1 MKNKFII
8 FYTIFASAVFAFAI
22 AFFGVNIYKEYSQGQ
37 SRANQ
42 RYNTLISDIKTYNSI
57 DKEISENSLSNIKS
71 VLKDFNDFSFIQ
83 INLNDSEIL
92 KYPKDASADLTVS
105 NLTKTFSSSFNT
117 QNGQFEILCNMY
129 LLRPSSIYYYAK
141 ISFIIILIVTIIT
154 IILIFYINSQ
164 EKQLSTGNISE
175 SDTDFSNENDEDE
188 DEIESELQIAEF
200 FSDSATKNNLSK
212 NPQDSENSDDLEIKE
227 ESDSNDN
234 NLSSQSEHSDITLE
248 NHIETENNS
257 ETETNSKIE
266 TELEQNNSEHSDK
279 PSEDKKDEDNQDENE
294 NKVSVSLPDYETP
307 VTIENL
313 EEKEKHEDE
322 ESAVSDNT
330 EGSPS
335 GLFNPITGLGWESY
349 LDTRLENEINRAISS
364 EIDISVFIINIP
376 DMERNSEESKKVS
389 DYLTLQFQFK
399 DLLFEYKND
408 SIVAIKISMNLDDA
422 LNFADKIH
430 AEISQIIEQKDCY
443 IGISTRS
450 IRIVSGERLLNEAWA
465 SVEHAKQ
472 EEDSPIIAFRVD
484 AERYRQFLEQN

>member
-22 AFFGVNIYKEYSQGQ
+22 SLFGVNIYKEYSQGQ

-42 RYNTLISDIKTYNSI
+42 RYNTLVTDIKSYNSI
-57 DKEISENSLSNIKS
+57 DKEISENSLSNLKS

-83 INLNDSEIL
+83 INLNNSEIL

-105 NLTKTFSSSFNT
+105 NLTKSFSSNFNT

-164 EKQLSTGNISE
+164 EKQFSAKVSSEADSELLSENDFDSKLQLDENLSGSSSEVNSSFIQQNSVNSIDLDIDLSSE
-175 SDTDFSNENDEDE
+175 SEQNKNSFDEDSEQISDLEKNTEMDTEIQQTDSKDGALNPE
-188 DEIESELQIAEF
+188 D
-200 FSDSATKNNLSK
+200 KNNE
-212 NPQDSENSDDLEIKE
+212 DS
-227 ESDSNDN
+227 
-234 NLSSQSEHSDITLE
+234 Q
-248 NHIETENNS
+248 TEN
-257 ETETNSKIE
+257 EEKEI
-266 TELEQNNSEHSDK
+266 
-279 PSEDKKDEDNQDENE
+279 PA
-294 NKVSVSLPDYETP
+294 SLPDYESP
-307 VTIENL
+307 MIIESSDA
-313 EEKEKHEDE
+313 KENNDAENAPDSDSS
-322 ESAVSDNT
+322 ESN
-330 EGSPS
+330 PS
-335 GLFNPITGLGWESY
+335 GLFNPVTGLGWESY

-376 DMERNSEESKKVS
+376 NLERESEESKKVS
-389 DYLTLQFQFK
+389 EYLSLQFQFK

-408 SIVAIKISMNLDDA
+408 CIVAIKISMNLDEA

-430 AEISQIIEQKDCY
+430 ADISQILEQKQCY

-450 IRIVSGERLLNEAWA
+450 IRIVSGERLFNEALA
-465 SVEHAKQ
+465 AVEHAKN

-484 AERYRQFLEQN
+484 VEKYRQFLEQN

>member
-22 AFFGVNIYKEYSQGQ
+22 SLFGVNIYKEYSQGQ

-42 RYNTLISDIKTYNSI
+42 RYNTLVTDIKSYNSI
-57 DKEISENSLSNIKS
+57 DKEISENSLSNLKS

-83 INLNDSEIL
+83 INLNNSEIL

-105 NLTKTFSSSFNT
+105 NLTKTFSSNFNT

-164 EKQLSTGNISE
+164 EKQFSAKISSEADSELLSENDFDSKLQLDENLSDSSSEVDSSFIQQNSVNSIDLDIDLSSE
-175 SDTDFSNENDEDE
+175 SEQNKNSFDEDSE
-188 DEIESELQIAEF
+188 QISVLEKNTEMDTEIQQ
-200 FSDSATKNNLSK
+200 T
-212 NPQDSENSDDLEIKE
+212 DSEDGALNPEDINNE
-227 ESDSNDN
+227 DS
-234 NLSSQSEHSDITLE
+234 Q
-248 NHIETENNS
+248 TEN
-257 ETETNSKIE
+257 EEKEI
-266 TELEQNNSEHSDK
+266 
-279 PSEDKKDEDNQDENE
+279 PA
-294 NKVSVSLPDYETP
+294 SLPDYESP
-307 VTIENL
+307 VIIESSDV
-313 EEKEKHEDE
+313 KENNDAENAPASDSS
-322 ESAVSDNT
+322 ESN
-330 EGSPS
+330 PS
-335 GLFNPITGLGWESY
+335 GLFNPVTGLGWESY

-376 DMERNSEESKKVS
+376 NLERESEESKKVS
-389 DYLTLQFQFK
+389 EYLSLQFQFK

-408 SIVAIKISMNLDDA
+408 CIVAIKISMNLDEA

-430 AEISQIIEQKDCY
+430 ADISQILEQKQCY

-450 IRIVSGERLLNEAWA
+450 IRIVSGERLFNEALA
-465 SVEHAKQ
+465 AVEHAKN

-484 AERYRQFLEQN
+484 VEKYRQFLEQN

>member
-22 AFFGVNIYKEYSQGQ
+22 SLFGVNIYKEYSQGQ

-42 RYNTLISDIKTYNSI
+42 RYNTLVTDIKSYNSI
-57 DKEISENSLSNIKS
+57 DKEISENSLSNLKS

-83 INLNDSEIL
+83 INLNNSEIL

-105 NLTKTFSSSFNT
+105 NLTKTFSSNFNT

-164 EKQLSTGNISE
+164 EKQFSAKVSSEADSALLSENDFDSKLQLDENLSGSSSEVDSSFIQQNSVNSIDLDIDLSSE
-175 SDTDFSNENDEDE
+175 SEQNKNSFDEDSE
-188 DEIESELQIAEF
+188 QISDLEKNTEMDTEIQQ
-200 FSDSATKNNLSK
+200 T
-212 NPQDSENSDDLEIKE
+212 DSEDGALNPEDKNIE
-227 ESDSNDN
+227 DS
-234 NLSSQSEHSDITLE
+234 Q
-248 NHIETENNS
+248 TEN
-257 ETETNSKIE
+257 EEKEI
-266 TELEQNNSEHSDK
+266 
-279 PSEDKKDEDNQDENE
+279 PA
-294 NKVSVSLPDYETP
+294 SLPDYESP
-307 VTIENL
+307 MIIESSDA
-313 EEKEKHEDE
+313 KENNDAENAPDSDSS
-322 ESAVSDNT
+322 ESN
-330 EGSPS
+330 PS
-335 GLFNPITGLGWESY
+335 GLFNPVTGLGWESY

-376 DMERNSEESKKVS
+376 NLERESEESKKVS
-389 DYLTLQFQFK
+389 EYLSLQFQFK

-408 SIVAIKISMNLDDA
+408 CIVAIKISMNLDEA

-430 AEISQIIEQKDCY
+430 ADISQILEQKQCY

-450 IRIVSGERLLNEAWA
+450 IRIVSGERLFNEALA
-465 SVEHAKQ
+465 AVEHAKN

-484 AERYRQFLEQN
+484 VEKYRQFLEQN

>member
-22 AFFGVNIYKEYSQGQ
+22 SLFGVNIYKEYSQGQ

-42 RYNTLISDIKTYNSI
+42 RYNTLVTDIKSYNSI
-57 DKEISENSLSNIKS
+57 DKEISENSLSNLKS

-83 INLNDSEIL
+83 INLNNSEIL

-105 NLTKTFSSSFNT
+105 NLTKTFSSNFNT

-164 EKQLSTGNISE
+164 EKQFSAKISSEADSELLSENDFDSKLQLDENLSDSSSEVDSSFIQQNSVNSIDLDIDLSSE
-175 SDTDFSNENDEDE
+175 SEQNKNSFDEDSE
-188 DEIESELQIAEF
+188 QISDLEKNTEMDTEIQQ
-200 FSDSATKNNLSK
+200 T
-212 NPQDSENSDDLEIKE
+212 DSEDGALNPEDINNE
-227 ESDSNDN
+227 DS
-234 NLSSQSEHSDITLE
+234 Q
-248 NHIETENNS
+248 TEN
-257 ETETNSKIE
+257 EEKEI
-266 TELEQNNSEHSDK
+266 
-279 PSEDKKDEDNQDENE
+279 PA
-294 NKVSVSLPDYETP
+294 SLPDYESP
-307 VTIENL
+307 MIIESSDV
-313 EEKEKHEDE
+313 KENNDAENAPDSDIS
-322 ESAVSDNT
+322 ESN
-330 EGSPS
+330 PS
-335 GLFNPITGLGWESY
+335 GLFNPVTGLGWESY

-376 DMERNSEESKKVS
+376 NLERESEESKKVS
-389 DYLTLQFQFK
+389 EYLSLQFQFK

-408 SIVAIKISMNLDDA
+408 CIVAIKISMNLDEA

-430 AEISQIIEQKDCY
+430 ADISQILEQKQCY

-450 IRIVSGERLLNEAWA
+450 IRIVSGERLFNEALA
-465 SVEHAKQ
+465 AVEHAKN

-484 AERYRQFLEQN
+484 VEKYRQFLEQN

>member
-22 AFFGVNIYKEYSQGQ
+22 SLFGVNIYKEYSQGQ

-42 RYNTLISDIKTYNSI
+42 RYNTLVTDIKSYNSI
-57 DKEISENSLSNIKS
+57 DKEISENSLSNLKS

-83 INLNDSEIL
+83 INLNNSEIL

-105 NLTKTFSSSFNT
+105 NLTKTFSSNFNT

-164 EKQLSTGNISE
+164 EKQFSAKISSEADSELLSENDFDSKLQLDENLSGSSSEVDSSFIQQNSVNSIDLSSE
-175 SDTDFSNENDEDE
+175 S
-188 DEIESELQIAEF
+188 
-200 FSDSATKNNLSK
+200 
-212 NPQDSENSDDLEIKE
+212 
-227 ESDSNDN
+227 
-234 NLSSQSEHSDITLE
+234 
-248 NHIETENNS
+248 
-257 ETETNSKIE
+257 
-266 TELEQNNSEHSDK
+266 EQNNNSFEEDSEQISDLEK
-279 PSEDKKDEDNQDENE
+279 NTEMDTEIQQTDSEDSALNPEDKNNEDSQTENE
-294 NKVSVSLPDYETP
+294 EKEIPASLPDYESP
-307 VTIENL
+307 MIIESSDA
-313 EEKEKHEDE
+313 KENNDTENTSDSDSS
-322 ESAVSDNT
+322 ESN
-330 EGSPS
+330 PS
-335 GLFNPITGLGWESY
+335 GLFNPVTGLGWESY
-349 LDTRLENEINRAISS
+349 LNTRLENEINRAISS

-376 DMERNSEESKKVS
+376 NLERESEESKKVS
-389 DYLTLQFQFK
+389 EYLSLQFQFK

-408 SIVAIKISMNLDDA
+408 CIVAIKISMNLDEA

-430 AEISQIIEQKDCY
+430 ADISQILEQKQCY

-450 IRIVSGERLLNEAWA
+450 IRIVSGERLFNEALA
-465 SVEHAKQ
+465 AVEHAKN

-484 AERYRQFLEQN
+484 VEKYRQFLEQN

>member
-22 AFFGVNIYKEYSQGQ
+22 SLFGVNIYKEYSQGQ

-42 RYNTLISDIKTYNSI
+42 RYNTLVTDIKSYNSI
-57 DKEISENSLSNIKS
+57 DKEISENSLSNLKS

-83 INLNDSEIL
+83 INLNNSEIL

-105 NLTKTFSSSFNT
+105 NLTKTFSSNFNT

-164 EKQLSTGNISE
+164 EKQFSAKISSEADSELLSENDFDSKLQLDENLSGSSSEVASSFIQQNSVNSIDLDIDLSSE
-175 SDTDFSNENDEDE
+175 S
-188 DEIESELQIAEF
+188 
-200 FSDSATKNNLSK
+200 
-212 NPQDSENSDDLEIKE
+212 
-227 ESDSNDN
+227 
-234 NLSSQSEHSDITLE
+234 
-248 NHIETENNS
+248 
-257 ETETNSKIE
+257 
-266 TELEQNNSEHSDK
+266 EQNNNSFDEDSEQISDLEK
-279 PSEDKKDEDNQDENE
+279 NTEMDTEIQQTDSKDGALNPEDKNNEDSQTENE
-294 NKVSVSLPDYETP
+294 EKEIPASLPDYESP
-307 VTIENL
+307 MIIESSDV
-313 EEKEKHEDE
+313 KENNDAENAPASDSS
-322 ESAVSDNT
+322 ESN
-330 EGSPS
+330 PS
-335 GLFNPITGLGWESY
+335 GLFNPVTGLGWESY

-376 DMERNSEESKKVS
+376 NLERESEESKKVS
-389 DYLTLQFQFK
+389 EYLSLQFQFK

-408 SIVAIKISMNLDDA
+408 CIVAIKISMNLDEA

-430 AEISQIIEQKDCY
+430 ADISQILEQKQCY

-450 IRIVSGERLLNEAWA
+450 IRIVSGERLFNEALA
-465 SVEHAKQ
+465 AVEHAKN

-484 AERYRQFLEQN
+484 VEKYRQFLEQN

>member
-22 AFFGVNIYKEYSQGQ
+22 SLFGVNIYKEYSQGQ

-42 RYNTLISDIKTYNSI
+42 RYNTLVTDIKSYNSI
-57 DKEISENSLSNIKS
+57 DKEISENSLSNLKS

-83 INLNDSEIL
+83 INLNNSEIL

-105 NLTKTFSSSFNT
+105 NLTKTFSSNFNT

-164 EKQLSTGNISE
+164 EKQFSAKVSSEADSELLSENDFDSKLQLDENLSGSSSEVDSSFIQQNSVNSIDLDIDLSSE
-175 SDTDFSNENDEDE
+175 SEQNKNSFDEDSEQISDLEKNTEMDTEIQQTDSE
-188 DEIESELQIAEF
+188 DDALNPE
-200 FSDSATKNNLSK
+200 DKNNEDF
-212 NPQDSENSDDLEIKE
+212 Q
-227 ESDSNDN
+227 
-234 NLSSQSEHSDITLE
+234 
-248 NHIETENNS
+248 TEN
-257 ETETNSKIE
+257 EEKEI
-266 TELEQNNSEHSDK
+266 
-279 PSEDKKDEDNQDENE
+279 PA
-294 NKVSVSLPDYETP
+294 SLPDYESP
-307 VTIENL
+307 MIIESSDV
-313 EEKEKHEDE
+313 KENNDAENAPDSDSS
-322 ESAVSDNT
+322 ESN
-330 EGSPS
+330 PS
-335 GLFNPITGLGWESY
+335 GLFNPVTGLGWESY

-376 DMERNSEESKKVS
+376 NLERESEESKKVS
-389 DYLTLQFQFK
+389 EYLSLQFQFK

-408 SIVAIKISMNLDDA
+408 CIVAIKISMNLDEA

-430 AEISQIIEQKDCY
+430 ADISQILEQKQCY

-450 IRIVSGERLLNEAWA
+450 IRIVSGERLFNEALA
-465 SVEHAKQ
+465 AVEHAKN

-484 AERYRQFLEQN
+484 VEKYRQFLEQN

>member
-188 DEIESELQIAEF
+188 DEIESELQIAEI

-322 ESAVSDNT
+322 ESAVSDNA

-408 SIVAIKISMNLDDA
+408 SIVAIKISMILDDA

-465 SVEHAKQ
+465 AVEHAKQ

>member
-22 AFFGVNIYKEYSQGQ
+22 SLFGVNIYKEYSQGQ

-42 RYNTLISDIKTYNSI
+42 RYNTLVTDIKSYNSI
-57 DKEISENSLSNIKS
+57 DKEISENSLSNLKS

-83 INLNDSEIL
+83 INLNNSEIL

-105 NLTKTFSSSFNT
+105 NLTKTFSSNFNT

-164 EKQLSTGNISE
+164 EKQFSAKVSSEADSELLSENDFDSKLQLDENLSGSSSEVDSSFIQQNSVNSIDLDIDLSSE
-175 SDTDFSNENDEDE
+175 SEQNKNSFDEDSEQISDLEKNTEFDTEIQQTDSE
-188 DEIESELQIAEF
+188 DGALNPK
-200 FSDSATKNNLSK
+200 DKNNE
-212 NPQDSENSDDLEIKE
+212 DS
-227 ESDSNDN
+227 
-234 NLSSQSEHSDITLE
+234 Q
-248 NHIETENNS
+248 TEN
-257 ETETNSKIE
+257 EEKEI
-266 TELEQNNSEHSDK
+266 
-279 PSEDKKDEDNQDENE
+279 PA
-294 NKVSVSLPDYETP
+294 SLPDYESPMIIESSDVKENNDAENTP
-307 VTIENL
+307 AS
-313 EEKEKHEDE
+313 DSS
-322 ESAVSDNT
+322 ESN
-330 EGSPS
+330 PS
-335 GLFNPITGLGWESY
+335 GLFNPVTGLGWESY

-376 DMERNSEESKKVS
+376 NLERESEESKKVS
-389 DYLTLQFQFK
+389 EYLSLQFQFK

-408 SIVAIKISMNLDDA
+408 CIVAIKISMNLDEA

-430 AEISQIIEQKDCY
+430 ADISQILEQKQCY

-450 IRIVSGERLLNEAWA
+450 IRIVSGERLFNEALA
-465 SVEHAKQ
+465 AVEHAKN

-484 AERYRQFLEQN
+484 VEKYRQFLEQN

>member
-22 AFFGVNIYKEYSQGQ
+22 SLFGVNIYKEYSQGQ

-42 RYNTLISDIKTYNSI
+42 RYNTLVTDIKSYNSI
-57 DKEISENSLSNIKS
+57 DKEISENSLSNLKS

-83 INLNDSEIL
+83 INLNNSEIL

-105 NLTKTFSSSFNT
+105 NLTKTFSSNFNT

-164 EKQLSTGNISE
+164 EKQFSAKVSSEADSELLS
-175 SDTDFSNENDEDE
+175 ENDFDSKLQLDENLSDSSSEVDSSFIQQNSVNSIDLDIDLSPESEQNKNSFDE
-188 DEIESELQIAEF
+188 DSEQISDLEKNTEMDTEIQQTDSEDDALNPE
-200 FSDSATKNNLSK
+200 DKNNE
-212 NPQDSENSDDLEIKE
+212 DS
-227 ESDSNDN
+227 
-234 NLSSQSEHSDITLE
+234 Q
-248 NHIETENNS
+248 TEN
-257 ETETNSKIE
+257 EEKEI
-266 TELEQNNSEHSDK
+266 
-279 PSEDKKDEDNQDENE
+279 PA
-294 NKVSVSLPDYETP
+294 SLPDYESP
-307 VTIENL
+307 MIIESSDA
-313 EEKEKHEDE
+313 KEDNNAENAPASDSS
-322 ESAVSDNT
+322 ESN
-330 EGSPS
+330 PS
-335 GLFNPITGLGWESY
+335 GLFNPVTGLGWESY

-376 DMERNSEESKKVS
+376 NLERESEESKKVS
-389 DYLTLQFQFK
+389 EYLSLQFQFK

-408 SIVAIKISMNLDDA
+408 CIVAIKISMNLDEA

-430 AEISQIIEQKDCY
+430 ADISQILEQKQCY

-450 IRIVSGERLLNEAWA
+450 IRIVSGERLFNEALA
-465 SVEHAKQ
+465 AVEHAKN

-484 AERYRQFLEQN
+484 VEKYRQFLEQN

>member
-22 AFFGVNIYKEYSQGQ
+22 SLFGVNIYKEYSQGQ

-42 RYNTLISDIKTYNSI
+42 RYNTLVTDIKSYNSI
-57 DKEISENSLSNIKS
+57 DKEISENSLSNLKS

-83 INLNDSEIL
+83 INLNNSEIL

-105 NLTKTFSSSFNT
+105 NLTKTFSSNFNT

-164 EKQLSTGNISE
+164 EKHFSAKVSSEADSELLSENDFDSKLQLDENLSGSSSEVDSSFIQQNSVNSIDLDIDLSSE
-175 SDTDFSNENDEDE
+175 SEQNKNSFDEDSEQISDLEKNTEMDTEIQQTDSE
-188 DEIESELQIAEF
+188 DDALNPE
-200 FSDSATKNNLSK
+200 DKNNE
-212 NPQDSENSDDLEIKE
+212 DS
-227 ESDSNDN
+227 
-234 NLSSQSEHSDITLE
+234 Q
-248 NHIETENNS
+248 TEN
-257 ETETNSKIE
+257 EEKEI
-266 TELEQNNSEHSDK
+266 
-279 PSEDKKDEDNQDENE
+279 PA
-294 NKVSVSLPDYETP
+294 SLPDYESP
-307 VTIENL
+307 MIIESSDA
-313 EEKEKHEDE
+313 KEDNNAENAPASDSS
-322 ESAVSDNT
+322 ESN
-330 EGSPS
+330 PS
-335 GLFNPITGLGWESY
+335 GLFNPVTGLGWESY

-376 DMERNSEESKKVS
+376 NLERESEESKKVS
-389 DYLTLQFQFK
+389 EYLSLQFQFK

-408 SIVAIKISMNLDDA
+408 CIVAIKISMNLDEA

-430 AEISQIIEQKDCY
+430 ADISQILEQKQCY

-450 IRIVSGERLLNEAWA
+450 IRIVSGERLFNEALA
-465 SVEHAKQ
+465 AVEHAKN

-484 AERYRQFLEQN
+484 VEKYRQFLEQN

>member
-22 AFFGVNIYKEYSQGQ
+22 SLFGVNIYKEYSQGQ

-42 RYNTLISDIKTYNSI
+42 RYNTLVTDIKSYNSI
-57 DKEISENSLSNIKS
+57 DKEISENSLSNLKS

-83 INLNDSEIL
+83 INLNNSEIL
-92 KYPKDASADLTVS
+92 KYPKNASADLTVS
-105 NLTKTFSSSFNT
+105 NLTKTFSSNFNT

-164 EKQLSTGNISE
+164 EKQFSAKISSEADSELLSENDFDSKLQIDENLSDSSSEVDSSFIQQNSVNPIDLDIDLSSE
-175 SDTDFSNENDEDE
+175 SEQNKNSFDEDSE
-188 DEIESELQIAEF
+188 QISDLEKNTEMDTEIQQ
-200 FSDSATKNNLSK
+200 T
-212 NPQDSENSDDLEIKE
+212 DSEDDTLNPEDKNIE
-227 ESDSNDN
+227 DS
-234 NLSSQSEHSDITLE
+234 Q
-248 NHIETENNS
+248 TEN
-257 ETETNSKIE
+257 EEKEI
-266 TELEQNNSEHSDK
+266 
-279 PSEDKKDEDNQDENE
+279 PA
-294 NKVSVSLPDYETP
+294 SLPDYESP
-307 VTIENL
+307 MIIESSDA
-313 EEKEKHEDE
+313 KENNDAENAPASDSS
-322 ESAVSDNT
+322 ESN
-330 EGSPS
+330 PS
-335 GLFNPITGLGWESY
+335 GLFNPVTGLGWESY

-376 DMERNSEESKKVS
+376 NLERESEESKKVS
-389 DYLTLQFQFK
+389 EYLSLQFQFK

-408 SIVAIKISMNLDDA
+408 CIVAIKISMNLDEA

-430 AEISQIIEQKDCY
+430 ADISQILEQKQCY

-450 IRIVSGERLLNEAWA
+450 IRIVSGERLFNEALA
-465 SVEHAKQ
+465 AVEHAKN

-484 AERYRQFLEQN
+484 VEKYRQFLEQN

>member
-22 AFFGVNIYKEYSQGQ
+22 SLFGVNIYKEYSQGQ

-42 RYNTLISDIKTYNSI
+42 RYNTLVTDIKSYNSI
-57 DKEISENSLSNIKS
+57 DKEISENSLSNLKS

-83 INLNDSEIL
+83 INLNNSEIL

-105 NLTKTFSSSFNT
+105 NLTKTFSSNFNT

-164 EKQLSTGNISE
+164 EKQFSAKVSSEADSELLSENDFDTKLQLDENLSGSSSEVDSSFIQQNSVNSIDLDIDLSSKSEQNKNSFDEDSEQISDLE
-175 SDTDFSNENDEDE
+175 KNTEIDTEIQQTDSEDGALNPEDKNDED
-188 DEIESELQIAEF
+188 
-200 FSDSATKNNLSK
+200 
-212 NPQDSENSDDLEIKE
+212 
-227 ESDSNDN
+227 
-234 NLSSQSEHSDITLE
+234 SQ
-248 NHIETENNS
+248 TEN
-257 ETETNSKIE
+257 EEKEI
-266 TELEQNNSEHSDK
+266 
-279 PSEDKKDEDNQDENE
+279 PA
-294 NKVSVSLPDYETP
+294 SLPDYESP
-307 VTIENL
+307 MIIESSDV
-313 EEKEKHEDE
+313 KENNDAENAPDSDSS
-322 ESAVSDNT
+322 ESN
-330 EGSPS
+330 PS
-335 GLFNPITGLGWESY
+335 GLFNPVTGLGWESY

-376 DMERNSEESKKVS
+376 NLERESEESKKVS
-389 DYLTLQFQFK
+389 EYLSLQFQFK

-408 SIVAIKISMNLDDA
+408 CIVAIKISMNLDEA

-430 AEISQIIEQKDCY
+430 ADISQILEQKQCY

-450 IRIVSGERLLNEAWA
+450 IRIVSGERLFNEALA
-465 SVEHAKQ
+465 AVEHAKN

-484 AERYRQFLEQN
+484 VEKYRQFLEQN

>member
-22 AFFGVNIYKEYSQGQ
+22 SLFGVNIYKEYSQGQ

-42 RYNTLISDIKTYNSI
+42 RYNTLVTDIKSYNSI

-83 INLNDSEIL
+83 INLNNSEIL

-105 NLTKTFSSSFNT
+105 NLTKTFSSNFNT

-164 EKQLSTGNISE
+164 AKQFSAKVSSEADSELLSENDFDSKLQLDENLSDSSSEVDSSFIQQNSVNSIDLDIDLSSE
-175 SDTDFSNENDEDE
+175 SEQNKNSFDEDSEQISDLEKNTEMDTEIQQTDSE
-188 DEIESELQIAEF
+188 DGALNPE
-200 FSDSATKNNLSK
+200 DKNNE
-212 NPQDSENSDDLEIKE
+212 DS
-227 ESDSNDN
+227 
-234 NLSSQSEHSDITLE
+234 Q
-248 NHIETENNS
+248 TEN
-257 ETETNSKIE
+257 EEKEI
-266 TELEQNNSEHSDK
+266 
-279 PSEDKKDEDNQDENE
+279 PA
-294 NKVSVSLPDYETP
+294 SLPDYESP
-307 VTIENL
+307 MIIESSDA
-313 EEKEKHEDE
+313 KENIDAENAPDSDSS
-322 ESAVSDNT
+322 ESN
-330 EGSPS
+330 PS
-335 GLFNPITGLGWESY
+335 GLFNPVTGLGWESY

-376 DMERNSEESKKVS
+376 NLERESEESKKVS
-389 DYLTLQFQFK
+389 EYLSLQFQFK

-408 SIVAIKISMNLDDA
+408 CIVAIKISMNLDEA

-430 AEISQIIEQKDCY
+430 ADISQILEQKQCY

-450 IRIVSGERLLNEAWA
+450 IRIVSGERLLNEALA
-465 SVEHAKQ
+465 AVEHAKN

-484 AERYRQFLEQN
+484 VEKYRQFLEQN

>member
-22 AFFGVNIYKEYSQGQ
+22 SLFGVNIYKEYSQGQ

-42 RYNTLISDIKTYNSI
+42 RYNTLVTDIKSYNSI
-57 DKEISENSLSNIKS
+57 DKEISENSLSNLKS

-83 INLNDSEIL
+83 INLNNSEIL

-105 NLTKTFSSSFNT
+105 NLTTTFSSNFNT

-164 EKQLSTGNISE
+164 EKQFSAKVSSEADSELLSENDFDSKLQLDENLSGSSSEVDSSFIQQNSVNSIDLDIDLSSE
-175 SDTDFSNENDEDE
+175 SEQNKNSFDED
-188 DEIESELQIAEF
+188 SEQI
-200 FSDSATKNNLSK
+200 S
-212 NPQDSENSDDLEIKE
+212 DLEKNTE
-227 ESDSNDN
+227 MD
-234 NLSSQSEHSDITLE
+234 
-248 NHIETENNS
+248 TEN
-257 ETETNSKIE
+257 EEKEI
-266 TELEQNNSEHSDK
+266 
-279 PSEDKKDEDNQDENE
+279 PA
-294 NKVSVSLPDYETP
+294 SLPDFESP
-307 VTIENL
+307 MIIESSDV
-313 EEKEKHEDE
+313 KENNDAENAPDSDSS
-322 ESAVSDNT
+322 ESN
-330 EGSPS
+330 PS
-335 GLFNPITGLGWESY
+335 GLFNPVTGLGWESY

-376 DMERNSEESKKVS
+376 NLERESEESKKVS
-389 DYLTLQFQFK
+389 EYLSLQFQFK

-408 SIVAIKISMNLDDA
+408 CIVAIKISMNLDEA

-430 AEISQIIEQKDCY
+430 ADISQILEQKQCY

-450 IRIVSGERLLNEAWA
+450 IRIVSGERLFNEALA
-465 SVEHAKQ
+465 AVEHAKN

-484 AERYRQFLEQN
+484 VEKYRQFLEQN

>member
-22 AFFGVNIYKEYSQGQ
+22 SLFGVNIYKEYSQGQ

-42 RYNTLISDIKTYNSI
+42 RYNTLVTDIKSYNSI
-57 DKEISENSLSNIKS
+57 DKEISENSLANIKS

-83 INLNDSEIL
+83 INLNNSEIL

-105 NLTKTFSSSFNT
+105 NLTKTFSSNFNT

-164 EKQLSTGNISE
+164 EKQFSAKVSSE
-175 SDTDFSNENDEDE
+175 AD
-188 DEIESELQIAEF
+188 SEL
-200 FSDSATKNNLSK
+200 LSK
-212 NPQDSENSDDLEIKE
+212 NDFDTKFQLDENLSGSSSEVDSSFIQQNSVNSIDLDIDLSSESEQNKNSFDEDSEQISDLEKNTEIDTE
-227 ESDSNDN
+227 IQQTDSKDGALNPEDKN
-234 NLSSQSEHSDITLE
+234 IEDSQ
-248 NHIETENNS
+248 TEN
-257 ETETNSKIE
+257 EEKEI
-266 TELEQNNSEHSDK
+266 
-279 PSEDKKDEDNQDENE
+279 PA
-294 NKVSVSLPDYETP
+294 SLPDYESP
-307 VTIENL
+307 MIIESSDV
-313 EEKEKHEDE
+313 KENNDAENAPASDSS
-322 ESAVSDNT
+322 ESN
-330 EGSPS
+330 PS
-335 GLFNPITGLGWESY
+335 GLFNPVTGLGWESY

-376 DMERNSEESKKVS
+376 NLERESEESKKVS
-389 DYLTLQFQFK
+389 EYLSLQFQFK
-399 DLLFEYKND
+399 DLLFEYRND
-408 SIVAIKISMNLDDA
+408 CIVAIKISMNLDDA

-430 AEISQIIEQKDCY
+430 AEIMQIINQKECY

-450 IRIVSGERLLNEAWA
+450 IRIVSSERLLNEAWA
-465 SVEHAKQ
+465 ALEHAKQ

-484 AERYRQFLEQN
+484 ADKYRQFLEQN

>member
-22 AFFGVNIYKEYSQGQ
+22 SLFGVNIYKEYSQGQ

-42 RYNTLISDIKTYNSI
+42 RYNTLVTDIKSYNSI
-57 DKEISENSLSNIKS
+57 DKEISENSLSNLKS

-83 INLNDSEIL
+83 INLNNSEIL

-105 NLTKTFSSSFNT
+105 NLTKTFSSNFNT

-164 EKQLSTGNISE
+164 EKQFSAKISSEADSELLSENDFDSKLQLDENLSGSSSEVDSSFIQQNSVNSIDLDIDLTSE
-175 SDTDFSNENDEDE
+175 SEQNKNSFDEDSEQISDLEKNTEIDTEIQQTDSE
-188 DEIESELQIAEF
+188 DGALNPE
-200 FSDSATKNNLSK
+200 DKNNE
-212 NPQDSENSDDLEIKE
+212 DS
-227 ESDSNDN
+227 
-234 NLSSQSEHSDITLE
+234 Q
-248 NHIETENNS
+248 TENEEKES
-257 ETETNSKIE
+257 
-266 TELEQNNSEHSDK
+266 
-279 PSEDKKDEDNQDENE
+279 PA
-294 NKVSVSLPDYETP
+294 SLPDYESP
-307 VTIENL
+307 MIIESSD
-313 EEKEKHEDE
+313 EKENNDAENASDSDSS
-322 ESAVSDNT
+322 ESN
-330 EGSPS
+330 PS
-335 GLFNPITGLGWESY
+335 GLFNPVTGLGWESY

-376 DMERNSEESKKVS
+376 NLERESEESKKVS
-389 DYLTLQFQFK
+389 EYLSLQFQFK

-408 SIVAIKISMNLDDA
+408 CIVAIKISMNLDEA

-430 AEISQIIEQKDCY
+430 ADISQILEQKQCY

-450 IRIVSGERLLNEAWA
+450 IRIVSGERLFNEALA
-465 SVEHAKQ
+465 AVEHAKN

-484 AERYRQFLEQN
+484 VEKYRQFLEQN

>member
-22 AFFGVNIYKEYSQGQ
+22 SLFGVNIYKEYSQGQ

-42 RYNTLISDIKTYNSI
+42 RYNTLVTDIKSYNSI

-83 INLNDSEIL
+83 INLNNSEIL

-105 NLTKTFSSSFNT
+105 NLTKTFSSNFNT

-164 EKQLSTGNISE
+164 EKQFSAKVSSEADSELLSENDFDSKLQLDENLSDSSSEVDSSFIQQNSVNSIDLDIDLSSE
-175 SDTDFSNENDEDE
+175 SEQN
-188 DEIESELQIAEF
+188 
-200 FSDSATKNNLSK
+200 KNSFEE
-212 NPQDSENSDDLEIKE
+212 DSEQISDLEKNTEIDTE
-227 ESDSNDN
+227 IQQTDSED
-234 NLSSQSEHSDITLE
+234 
-248 NHIETENNS
+248 
-257 ETETNSKIE
+257 
-266 TELEQNNSEHSDK
+266 DK
-279 PSEDKKDEDNQDENE
+279 LNPEDKKIEDSQTENE
-294 NKVSVSLPDYETP
+294 EKEIPASLPDYESP
-307 VTIENL
+307 MIIESSDA
-313 EEKEKHEDE
+313 KENNDAENAPDSDSS
-322 ESAVSDNT
+322 ESN
-330 EGSPS
+330 PS
-335 GLFNPITGLGWESY
+335 GLFNPVTGLGWESY

-376 DMERNSEESKKVS
+376 NLERESEESKKVS
-389 DYLTLQFQFK
+389 EYLSLQFQFK

-408 SIVAIKISMNLDDA
+408 CIVAIKISMNLDEA

-430 AEISQIIEQKDCY
+430 ADISQILEQKQCY

-450 IRIVSGERLLNEAWA
+450 IRIVSGERLFNEALA
-465 SVEHAKQ
+465 AVEHAKN

-484 AERYRQFLEQN
+484 VEKYRQFLEQN

>member
-22 AFFGVNIYKEYSQGQ
+22 SLFGVNIYKEYSQGQ

-42 RYNTLISDIKTYNSI
+42 RYNTLVTDIKSYNSI
-57 DKEISENSLSNIKS
+57 DKEISENSLSNLKS

-83 INLNDSEIL
+83 INLNNSEIL
-92 KYPKDASADLTVS
+92 KYPKNASADLTVS
-105 NLTKTFSSSFNT
+105 NLTKTFSSNFNT

-164 EKQLSTGNISE
+164 EKLFSAKVSSEADSELLSENDFDSKLQLDENLSGSSSEVDSSFIQQNSVNSIDLDIDLSSE
-175 SDTDFSNENDEDE
+175 SEQNKNSFEEDSEQISDLEKNTEFDTEIQQTDSEDGALNPE
-188 DEIESELQIAEF
+188 D
-200 FSDSATKNNLSK
+200 KNNE
-212 NPQDSENSDDLEIKE
+212 DS
-227 ESDSNDN
+227 
-234 NLSSQSEHSDITLE
+234 Q
-248 NHIETENNS
+248 TEN
-257 ETETNSKIE
+257 EEKEITA
-266 TELEQNNSEHSDK
+266 
-279 PSEDKKDEDNQDENE
+279 
-294 NKVSVSLPDYETP
+294 SLPDYESP
-307 VTIENL
+307 MIIESSDV
-313 EEKEKHEDE
+313 KENNDAENASDSDSS
-322 ESAVSDNT
+322 ESN
-330 EGSPS
+330 PS
-335 GLFNPITGLGWESY
+335 GLFNPVTGLGWESY

-376 DMERNSEESKKVS
+376 NLERESEESKKVS
-389 DYLTLQFQFK
+389 EYLSLQFQFK

-408 SIVAIKISMNLDDA
+408 CIVAIKISMNLDEA

-430 AEISQIIEQKDCY
+430 ADISQILEQKQCY

-450 IRIVSGERLLNEAWA
+450 IRIVSGERLFNEALA
-465 SVEHAKQ
+465 AVEHAKN

-484 AERYRQFLEQN
+484 VEKYRQFLEQN

>member
-22 AFFGVNIYKEYSQGQ
+22 SLFGVNIYKEYSQGQ

-42 RYNTLISDIKTYNSI
+42 RYNTLVTDIKSYNSI
-57 DKEISENSLSNIKS
+57 DKEISENSLSNLKS

-83 INLNDSEIL
+83 INLNNSEIL

-105 NLTKTFSSSFNT
+105 NLTKTFSSNFNT

-164 EKQLSTGNISE
+164 EKQFSAKVSSEADSELLSENDFDTKLQLDENLSGSSSEVDSSFIQQNSVNSIDLDIDLSSE
-175 SDTDFSNENDEDE
+175 SEQNKNSFDEDSEQISDLENNTEMDTEIQQTDSE
-188 DEIESELQIAEF
+188 DGALNPE
-200 FSDSATKNNLSK
+200 DKNNE
-212 NPQDSENSDDLEIKE
+212 DS
-227 ESDSNDN
+227 
-234 NLSSQSEHSDITLE
+234 Q
-248 NHIETENNS
+248 TEN
-257 ETETNSKIE
+257 EEKEI
-266 TELEQNNSEHSDK
+266 
-279 PSEDKKDEDNQDENE
+279 PA
-294 NKVSVSLPDYETP
+294 SLPDYESPVIIESSDVKENNDAENTP
-307 VTIENL
+307 AS
-313 EEKEKHEDE
+313 DSS
-322 ESAVSDNT
+322 ESN
-330 EGSPS
+330 PS
-335 GLFNPITGLGWESY
+335 GLFNPVTGLGWESY

-376 DMERNSEESKKVS
+376 NLERESEESKKVS
-389 DYLTLQFQFK
+389 EYLSLQFQFK

-408 SIVAIKISMNLDDA
+408 CIVAIKISMNLDDA

-430 AEISQIIEQKDCY
+430 AEIMQIINQKECY

-450 IRIVSGERLLNEAWA
+450 IRIVSSERLLNEALA
-465 SVEHAKQ
+465 AVEHAKQ

-484 AERYRQFLEQN
+484 ADKYRQFLEQN